1 MALHGID
8 ISHHQGNVDYEAV
21 KNSGKVD
28 FVIIKAGGSDDGF
41 YEDSKF
47 REYLDGFRNVEIPI
61 LGAYYFV
68 GSGCVSTE
76 DGIADAD
83 RLCDMLDGTG
93 ITYAILDLES
103 TNPDDRDGATDASI
117 GFMDRCMERGY
128 KTMIYASD
136 ISGFQNRLDINRLDG
151 YKKWV
156 ARYGSEPQYV
166 TEYTMWQY
174 SSTENI
180 DGIPDNTVDCNYLYD
195 DEIIAE
201 LGIINDNNNTSTD
214 NSTSISSTWT
224 REQAVDVINAM
235 YIGLFGRG
243 YTQGENEALEN
254 LLMHE
259 WTRVQA
265 FDDLRDSDE
274 YRKKH
279 LIIDCYMVMRGSAPS
294 DEELNDWMQVDSEED
309 IKNGILYSD
318 EFNNKFGV

>member
-1 MALHGID
+1 MVSHGID
-8 ISHHQGNVDYEAV
+8 VSHHQGCIDYEAV

-28 FVIIKAGGSDDGF
+28 FAILKAGGSDDGF

-47 REYLDGFRNVEIPI
+47 REYLDGFKGVGIPI

-136 ISGFQNRLDINRLDG
+136 ISGFQNRLDIDRLAG

-166 TEYTMWQY
+166 SNYVIWQY

-180 DGIPDNTVDCNYLYD
+180 EGITENTVDCNYLYD
-195 DEIIAE
+195 EDIISE
-201 LGIINDNNNTSTD
+201 LGITNDNNNTSV
-214 NSTSISSTWT
+214 SGTWT
-224 REQAVDVINAM
+224 HEQSEKVISGM
-235 YIGLFGRG
+235 YEGLLLRG
-243 YTQGENEALEN
+243 YSSGENDSLVNTLAT
-254 LLMHE
+254 E
-259 WTRVQA
+259 WTRVQT
-265 FDDLRDSDE
+265 FDNLRASDE
-274 YRKKH
+274 YKKKH
-279 LIIDCYMVMRGSAPS
+279 LIIDCYMVMRGSVPS
-294 DEELNDWMQVDSEED
+294 DEELNDWMQVESEDD

-318 EFNNKFGV
+318 EFNNKYNV

>member
-1 MALHGID
+1 MVSHGID
-8 ISHHQGNVDYEAV
+8 VSHHQGCIDFEAV

-28 FVIIKAGGSDDGF
+28 FAILKAGGSDDGF

-47 REYLDGFRNVEIPI
+47 REYLDGFRNVGISI

-83 RLCDMLDGTG
+83 RLCDILDGTG

-117 GFMDRCMERGY
+117 GFMDRCIERGY

-136 ISGFQNRLDINRLDG
+136 ISGFQNRLDIDRLEG

-166 TEYTMWQY
+166 SNYVIWQY

-195 DEIIAE
+195 EEVIAE
-201 LGIINDNNNTSTD
+201 LGITNDNDITTDDDTTTSGVWTHEQ
-214 NSTSISSTWT
+214 SEKVISG
-224 REQAVDVINAM
+224 M
-235 YIGLFGRG
+235 YEGLLLRG
-243 YTQGENEALEN
+243 YSSGENDSLVNMLAT
-254 LLMHE
+254 E
-259 WTRVQA
+259 WTRVQT
-265 FDDLRDSDE
+265 FDDLRASDE
-274 YRKKH
+274 YKKKH
-279 LIIDCYMVMRGSAPS
+279 LIIDCYMVMRGSVPS
-294 DEELNDWMQVDSEED
+294 DEELNDWMKQDED
-309 IKNGILYSD
+309 TIKNGILYSD
-318 EFNNKFGV
+318 EFNNKYNV

>member
-1 MALHGID
+1 MVSHGID
-8 ISHHQGNVDYEAV
+8 VSHHQGSIDFEAV
-21 KNSGKVD
+21 KNSGKID
-28 FVIIKAGGSDDGF
+28 FVILKAGGSDDGF

-47 REYLDGFRNVEIPI
+47 REYLDGFRNVGITV

-83 RLCDMLDGTG
+83 RLCDILDGTG

-117 GFMDRCMERGY
+117 GFMDRCIERGY

-136 ISGFQNRLDINRLDG
+136 ISGFQNRLDIDRLDG

-166 TEYTMWQY
+166 SNYAIWQY
-174 SSTENI
+174 SSTVNI

-195 DEIIAE
+195 DDIMAKF
-201 LGIINDNNNTSTD
+201 GIVANDNNITPDDDTATSGVW
-214 NSTSISSTWT
+214 SYETSERVVSG
-224 REQAVDVINAM
+224 M
-235 YIGLFGRG
+235 YEGLLLRG
-243 YTQGENEALEN
+243 YSSGENDSLVNTLAT
-254 LLMHE
+254 E

-265 FDDLRDSDE
+265 FDDLRASDE

-279 LIIDCYMVMRGSAPS
+279 LIIDCYMVMRGCAPS
-294 DEELNDWMQVDSEED
+294 DEELNDWMQVESEDD

-318 EFNNKFGV
+318 EFNNKYNV

>member
-1 MALHGID
+1 MVSHGID
-8 ISHHQGNVDYEAV
+8 VSHHQGCIDFEAV

-28 FVIIKAGGSDDGF
+28 FAILKAGGSDDGF

-47 REYLDGFRNVEIPI
+47 REYLDGFRNVGISI

-83 RLCDMLDGTG
+83 RLCDILDGTG

-117 GFMDRCMERGY
+117 GFMDRCIERGY

-136 ISGFQNRLDINRLDG
+136 ISGFQNRLDIDRLEG

-166 TEYTMWQY
+166 SNYVIWQY

-195 DEIIAE
+195 EEVIAE
-201 LGIINDNNNTSTD
+201 LGITNDNDITTDDDTTTSGVWTHEQ
-214 NSTSISSTWT
+214 SEKVISG
-224 REQAVDVINAM
+224 M
-235 YIGLFGRG
+235 YEGLLLRG
-243 YTQGENEALEN
+243 YSSGENDSLVNMLAT
-254 LLMHE
+254 E
-259 WTRVQA
+259 WTRVQT
-265 FDDLRDSDE
+265 FDDLRASDE
-274 YRKKH
+274 YKKKH
-279 LIIDCYMVMRGSAPS
+279 LIIDCYMVMRGSVPS
-294 DEELNDWMQVDSEED
+294 DEELNDWMQQDED
-309 IKNGILYSD
+309 TIKNGILYSD
-318 EFNNKFGV
+318 EFNNKYNV